1 MIFTKFHL
9 FILCITGY
17 LAMAGG
23 ALLAPAFPEMIVP
36 LQTNDKSSLFQDLS
50 PFLPMKISDKIS
62 QNFNGQY
69 MTYIR

>member
-23 ALLAPAFPEMIVP
+23 ALLAPAFPEMVVP
-36 LQTNDKSSLFQDLS
+36 LQTSDKSSLFQDLS
-50 PFLPMKISDKIS
+50 TFLPTKIFEKSS
-62 QNFNGQY
+62 QNFNGQNK
-69 MTYIR
+69 TYI